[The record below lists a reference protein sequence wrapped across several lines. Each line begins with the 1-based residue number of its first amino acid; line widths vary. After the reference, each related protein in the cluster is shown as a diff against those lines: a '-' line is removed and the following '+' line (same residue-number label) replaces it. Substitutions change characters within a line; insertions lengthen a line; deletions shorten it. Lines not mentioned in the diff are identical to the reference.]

1 MLDNTNIKTA
11 LVNVMLCWENTYLKV
26 IEDKCCSALSDLYSK
41 ININKAQLLPDPTDH
56 QQLKKNQDLLEKCIK
71 EKPETEA
78 RLGPLEDKFNLLDYY
93 GVSINDEYLLKRRNL
108 REVWTDFCTAL
119 DEMEIRN

>member
-1 MLDNTNIKTA
+1 M
-11 LVNVMLCWENTYLKV
+11 
-26 IEDKCCSALSDLYSK
+26 
-41 ININKAQLLPDPTDH
+41 
-56 QQLKKNQDLLEKCIK
+56 K

-108 REVWTDFCTAL
+108 RDVWTDFCTVL
-119 DEMEIRN
+119 DEMEVRN